1 MNTRPDKDAVKNGK
15 AKKTGVVA
23 GLILLGVLLV
33 ALPPFMNPYGESM
46 ITQILIF
53 SVFAMGLNIVVGY
66 TGLFSMGHAAFF
78 GVAGYTAGIMMV
90 HYGIESFW
98 IIAPASIVL
107 ATLFAALF
115 GIISLRVSG
124 LYFLFV
130 TLALGELLHSV
141 AWKWRSMTG
150 GADGLTGIPYPSLGL
165 PFIMNA
171 THFYY
176 LVLIIFVVCVGLLYR
191 IVKSPFGSALQG
203 IREDEHRM
211 RHLGYNTWM
220 YKYLAFIIAGFF
232 SGISGMLF
240 ASFANVMAPEHLG
253 VHTATLAVLMIILGS
268 DRVFFGPIIG
278 AAIVLFLQYYA
289 STFAPERWPLIL
301 GAVFVLSVMFLRGG
315 ISAHLIKLWNKMGSH
330 HASTKT

>member
-1 MNTRPDKDAVKNGK
+1 MHTGPDTHVENGSR
-15 AKKTGVVA
+15 AKKTGFFA
-23 GLILLGVLLV
+23 GLVLLGVLLV
-33 ALPPFMNPYGESM
+33 VLPPFMGSYGESM

-53 SVFAMGLNIVVGY
+53 GVFAMGLNIVVGY

-98 IIAPASIVL
+98 IIAPASVVL

-115 GIISLRVSG
+115 GIIALRVSG

-165 PFIMNA
+165 PFTVNA

-176 LVLIIFVVCVGLLYR
+176 LVLIIFLVCVGLLYR
-191 IVKSPFGSALQG
+191 LVKSPFGSALQG

-232 SGISGMLF
+232 SGIAGVLF

-268 DRVFFGPIIG
+268 DRIFFGPLVG

-289 STFAPERWPLIL
+289 STLVPERWPLIL

-315 ISAHLIKLWNKMGSH
+315 ISIHLIKLWNKIGSH
-330 HASTKT
+330 HAGIKT